1 MRGENPIPSALFGA
15 SPVLSAEIIII
26 KIMNIQNFLQNLIP
40 WLLSHGIKI
49 ILILIATYLIN
60 RFGKKF
66 IERAIKKTIEKTN
79 HKTDA
84 KRANTLTRIFSG
96 ALSIL
101 VWLVAAMMVLP
112 EFGIEIGPIL
122 AGAGILGVALGFGA
136 QWMVKDFLAG
146 LFIILEN
153 QYRVGDVVCLDDTC
167 GGVEDIT
174 LRKTILRDL
183 DGKIYHIPN
192 GSFKMAA
199 NLTKDYSRAHMNI
212 SVAYKED
219 LDKVMKLINKVGK
232 EMIKVSP
239 WKEHIIKPIQVA
251 GPGPDKFGDSGIE
264 IKVLGETKPLKQW
277 DTLKEFRR
285 RLKIAFDKEGIEI
298 PFPQMSVWPRGKWE
312 K

>member
-1 MRGENPIPSALFGA
+1 
-15 SPVLSAEIIII
+15 
-26 KIMNIQNFLQNLIP
+26 MNIQDIFQNVLP
-40 WLLSHGIKI
+40 WLLSSGIKI
-49 ILILIATYLIN
+49 IIILIAAVLIN
-60 RFGKKF
+60 RVVRKI
-66 IERAIKKTIEKTN
+66 IERAIRKGIKDGTKEATEKRQKTLIG
-79 HKTDA
+79 
-84 KRANTLTRIFSG
+84 IFSG
-96 ALSIL
+96 ALKII
-101 VWLVAAMMVLP
+101 VWLVAIMMILP
-112 EFGIEIGPIL
+112 EFGINVGPIL

-136 QWMVKDFLAG
+136 QYMIRDFLAG

-167 GGVEDIT
+167 GGVEEIT

-183 DGKIYHIPN
+183 DGKVYHIPN

-199 NLTKDYSRAHMNI
+199 NLTKGYSRAHMNI

-219 LDKVMKLINKVGK
+219 LDKVMALINKVGQ
-232 EMIKVSP
+232 EMTKDSP
-239 WKEHIIKPIQVA
+239 WKEYILKPIQVA

-298 PFPQMSVWPRGKWE
+298 PFPQMSIWPRGKWE

>member
-1 MRGENPIPSALFGA
+1 
-15 SPVLSAEIIII
+15 
-26 KIMNIQNFLQNLIP
+26 MNIQNFFQILTAWFLA
-40 WLLSHGIKI
+40 SGIKI
-49 ILILIATYLIN
+49 VLILFAASLIN
-60 RFGKKF
+60 RTIRKL
-66 IERAIKKTIEKTN
+66 IEKTI
-79 HKTDA
+79 KKAIKYKDKEA
-84 KRANTLTRIFSG
+84 EIKRENTLIKIFSG
-96 ALSIL
+96 GFKIIL
-101 VWLVAAMMVLP
+101 WLIVTMMVLD
-112 EFGIEIGPIL
+112 ELGINIGPIL

-136 QWMVKDFLAG
+136 QWMIKDFLAG

-153 QYRVGDVVCLDDTC
+153 QYRIGDVVCLDDIC

-183 DGKIYHIPN
+183 DGKIHHIPN
-192 GSFKMAA
+192 GSFSRAS
-199 NLTKDYSRAHMNI
+199 NLTGDYSRAHMNV

-219 LDKVMKLINKVGK
+219 LDEVMALINKVGK
-232 EMIKVSP
+232 EMAKVSP
-239 WKEHIIKPIQVA
+239 WKEYILKPIQVA

-298 PFPQMSVWPRGKWE
+298 PFPQMSVWPRGKRE

>member
-1 MRGENPIPSALFGA
+1 
-15 SPVLSAEIIII
+15 
-26 KIMNIQNFLQNLIP
+26 MN

-49 ILILIATYLIN
+49 ICILIVVYLIN
-60 RFGKKF
+60 RIGKKF
-66 IERAIKKTIEKTN
+66 IEKTIRKGVKDTTGEATQKRQKT
-79 HKTDA
+79 
-84 KRANTLTRIFSG
+84 LIGIFSG
-96 ALSIL
+96 VLNVVI
-101 VWLVAAMMVLP
+101 WLVAIMMILP
-112 EFGIEIGPIL
+112 ELGINVGPIL

-136 QWMVKDFLAG
+136 QYMIRDFLAG

-174 LRKTILRDL
+174 LRKTVLRDL
-183 DGKIYHIPN
+183 DGKVYHIPN
-192 GSFKMAA
+192 GSFKTAA
-199 NLTKDYSRAHMNI
+199 NLTKDFSRAHMNV

-219 LDKVMKLINKVGK
+219 LEKVMTLINKVGQ
-232 EMIKVSP
+232 EMATESP
-239 WKEHIIKPIQVA
+239 WKEYIRKPIQVA

-298 PFPQMSVWPRGKWE
+298 PFPQMSIWPRGKWE

>member
-1 MRGENPIPSALFGA
+1 MLQI
-15 SPVLSAEIIII
+15 LSSWFFA
-26 KIMNIQNFLQNLIP
+26 
-40 WLLSHGIKI
+40 HGIKI
-49 ILILIATYLIN
+49 VCILIAAFLIN
-60 RFGKKF
+60 GFGKKF
-66 IERAIKKTIEKTN
+66 IERAIRRTIEKAN
-79 HKTDA
+79 HKADS

-101 VWLVAAMMVLP
+101 VWLMAIMMVLP
-112 EFGIEIGPIL
+112 ELGINVGPIL

-136 QWMVKDFLAG
+136 QWMVRDFLAG

-183 DGKIYHIPN
+183 DGKVYHIPN
-192 GSFKMAA
+192 GSFKMVA

-212 SVAYKED
+212 SVAYKENI
-219 LDKVMKLINKVGK
+219 DKVMKVINKVGI
-232 EMIKVSP
+232 EMTKVSP
-239 WKEHIIKPIQVA
+239 WKEYIIKPIQVL
-251 GPGPDKFGDSGIE
+251 GPGPNSFGADGIE

-285 RLKIAFDKEGIEI
+285 RLKIAFDKEKIEI
-298 PFPQMSVWPRGKWE
+298 PFPQMSVWPRGSWE
-312 K
+312 KGK

>member
-1 MRGENPIPSALFGA
+1 
-15 SPVLSAEIIII
+15 
-26 KIMNIQNFLQNLIP
+26 MNIQDIFQNISPWFL
-40 WLLSHGIKI
+40 SSGIKI
-49 ILILIATYLIN
+49 ILILIAAVLIN
-60 RFGKKF
+60 RVVRKI
-66 IERAIKKTIEKTN
+66 IERAIRKGIKDGTKEATEKRQKTLIG
-79 HKTDA
+79 
-84 KRANTLTRIFSG
+84 IFSG
-96 ALSIL
+96 ALKII
-101 VWLVAAMMVLP
+101 VWLVAIMMILP
-112 EFGIEIGPIL
+112 EFGINVGPIL

-136 QWMVKDFLAG
+136 QWMIRDFLAG

-167 GGVEDIT
+167 GGVEEIT

-183 DGKIYHIPN
+183 DGKVYHIPN

-199 NLTKDYSRAHMNI
+199 NLTKGYSRAHMNI

-219 LDKVMKLINKVGK
+219 LDKVMALINKVGA
-232 EMIKVSP
+232 EMAKDSP
-239 WKEHIIKPIQVA
+239 WKEYIIKPIQVL

-298 PFPQMSVWPRGKWE
+298 PFPQMSIWPRGKWE